1 LSFDDGWSLAMTHN
15 EWENSRMNVTGG
27 EALVEQLA
35 LEGVTDVFGVPGV
48 QLDWATDAL
57 RKAKDRIHFYVP
69 RHEQATSYMADGYAR
84 VSGRPG
90 VCMVV
95 PGPGLLNA
103 TAGLAT
109 AYSCNSPVVC
119 IAGHINSSA
128 VDQGRGLLHEI
139 KNQAGVLGAVTK
151 WNGRARS
158 VSEIPALV
166 REAFRQATSG
176 RPQPV
181 GIEIPHD
188 LLQGKAEIAL
198 VTPDGQDGRIRP
210 QPAAIDAA
218 AAMLDGARF
227 PVIYVGGGVQ
237 AAGAAAELR
246 ELAEALDAAVVLGE
260 NGRGAL
266 SDRHPLA
273 LNAVG
278 GRAVFPHAD
287 VALIVGSRFID
298 TTTGQPILQ
307 PGKTRFIFLNAD
319 PASWAS
325 PNSPALTVHADAKLG
340 LAALAAS
347 VRRRTPSR
355 AADVAKVRDWIGAQ
369 IAPLEPQRS
378 WLRALRTS
386 LPDDGI
392 FVNELTQVGYVAR
405 SHFPVYEPGTYLSP
419 GYQGTLGYGF
429 PTSLGAAVAA
439 GGKPV
444 VAITGDGGFGW
455 AMQELATAAR
465 YRLNVTVV
473 LFSDGRFGNVR
484 TFQRQK
490 FGESFGDELYNPDF
504 CLLAAAFGVRHARVD
519 TPEALEQLLPSVMR
533 DEGPTL
539 IEVPVGEMPSPWHV
553 MRLAA
558 PPTYVSPPNPLG
570 DP

>member
-1 LSFDDGWSLAMTHN
+1 
-15 EWENSRMNVTGG
+15 MNLTGG

-57 RKAKDRIHFYVP
+57 RKAQDRIRFYVP
-69 RHEQATSYMADGYAR
+69 RHEQTTSYMADGYAR

-119 IAGHINSSA
+119 IAGHIHSSA
-128 VDQGRGLLHEI
+128 IDQGRGLLHEI
-139 KNQAGVLGAVTK
+139 KNQSGVLASVTK
-151 WNGRARS
+151 WNARARS
-158 VSEIPALV
+158 VSEIPLLV

-181 GIEIPHD
+181 GLEIPPD
-188 LLQGKAEIAL
+188 LLQGKAKVTL
-198 VTPDGQDGRIRP
+198 VQPDDQDGRIRP
-210 QPAAIDAA
+210 QQAAIDAA
-218 AAMLDGARF
+218 VALLDGARF
-227 PVIYVGGGVQ
+227 PIIYVGGGVQ
-237 AAGAAAELR
+237 AANAAEELR
-246 ELAEALDAAVVLGE
+246 QLAEALDSPVVLGE

-273 LNAVG
+273 LNGVG

-298 TTTGQPILQ
+298 TTTGQPIRQ

-319 PASWAS
+319 TASWAP
-325 PNSPALTVHADAKLG
+325 PNSPALSVHSDAKLG
-340 LAALAAS
+340 LAALAAA
-347 VRRRTPSR
+347 VRRRTPTR
-355 AADVAKVRDWIGAQ
+355 AADVAKVRDWVDAQ
-369 IAPLEPQRS
+369 VAPLEPQRS
-378 WLRALRTS
+378 WLHALRVS

-405 SHFPVYEPGTYLSP
+405 SHFPVYEAGTYLSP

-429 PTSLGAAVAA
+429 PTSLGAAVGAQ
-439 GGKPV
+439 GRPV

-465 YRLNVTVV
+465 YRLNVTIVV
-473 LFSDGRFGNVR
+473 FSDGRFGNIR
-484 TFQRQK
+484 TFQLQK
-490 FGESFGDELYNPDF
+490 FGATFGDELYNPDF
-504 CLLAAAFGVRHARVD
+504 CMLAAAFGVRHARVD
-519 TPEALEQLLPSVMR
+519 TPAALEELLPSVMR
-533 DEGPTL
+533 EEGPTL

-553 MRLAA
+553 LRMAA
-558 PPTYVSPPNPLG
+558 PANYVGPANPLG
-570 DP
+570 EPLSPS

>member
-1 LSFDDGWSLAMTHN
+1 
-15 EWENSRMNVTGG
+15 MNLTGG

-57 RKAKDRIHFYVP
+57 RKAQDRIRFYVP
-69 RHEQATSYMADGYAR
+69 RHEQTTSYMADGYAR

-119 IAGHINSSA
+119 LAGHIHSSA
-128 VDQGRGLLHEI
+128 IDQGRGLLHEI
-139 KNQAGVLGAVTK
+139 KNQSGVLASVTK
-151 WNGRARS
+151 WNARARS
-158 VSEIPALV
+158 VSEIPLLV

-181 GIEIPHD
+181 GLEIPPD
-188 LLQGKAEIAL
+188 LLQGKAKVTL
-198 VTPDGQDGRIRP
+198 VQPDDQDGRIRP
-210 QPAAIDAA
+210 QQAAIDAA
-218 AAMLDGARF
+218 VALLDGARF
-227 PVIYVGGGVQ
+227 PIIYVGGGVQ
-237 AAGAAAELR
+237 AANAAEELR
-246 ELAEALDAAVVLGE
+246 QLAEALDSPVVLGE

-273 LNAVG
+273 LNGVG

-298 TTTGQPILQ
+298 TTTGQPIRQ

-319 PASWAS
+319 TASWAP
-325 PNSPALTVHADAKLG
+325 PNSPALSVHSDAKLG
-340 LAALAAS
+340 LAALAAA
-347 VRRRTPSR
+347 VRRRTPTR
-355 AADVAKVRDWIGAQ
+355 AADVAKVRDWVDAQ
-369 IAPLEPQRS
+369 VAPLEPQRS
-378 WLRALRTS
+378 WLHALRVS

-405 SHFPVYEPGTYLSP
+405 SHFPVYEAGTYLSP

-429 PTSLGAAVAA
+429 PTSLGAAVGAQ
-439 GGKPV
+439 GRPV

-465 YRLNVTVV
+465 YRLNVTIVV
-473 LFSDGRFGNVR
+473 FSDGRFGNIR
-484 TFQRQK
+484 TFQLQK
-490 FGESFGDELYNPDF
+490 FGATFGDELYNPDF
-504 CLLAAAFGVRHARVD
+504 CMLAAAFGVRHARVD
-519 TPEALEQLLPSVMR
+519 TPAALEELLPSVMR
-533 DEGPTL
+533 EEGPTL

-553 MRLAA
+553 LRMAA
-558 PPTYVSPPNPLG
+558 PANYVGPANPLG
-570 DP
+570 EPLSPS

>member
-1 LSFDDGWSLAMTHN
+1 MQI
-15 EWENSRMNVTGG
+15 TGG
-27 EALVEQLA
+27 EALVEQLV
-35 LEGVTDVFGVPGV
+35 LEGVHDVFGVPGV

-57 RKAKDRIHFYVP
+57 RKAQDRVRLYVP

-119 IAGHINSSA
+119 IAGHIHSTA

-139 KNQAGVLGAVTK
+139 KNQAGILASVTK

-158 VSEIPALV
+158 VAEIPSLI
-166 REAFRQATSG
+166 REAFKQATSG

-181 GIEIPHD
+181 GVEIPHD
-188 LLQGKAEIAL
+188 FLQGTADVSLA
-198 VTPDGQDGRIRP
+198 TPDGQDGRTKP
-210 QPAAIDAA
+210 QAAIDAA
-218 AAMLDGARF
+218 AALLDSAQF

-237 AAGAAAELR
+237 AAGATAELKA
-246 ELAEALDAAVVLGE
+246 LAEALDAPVVLGE

-266 SDRHPLA
+266 SDRHSLT

-287 VALIVGSRFID
+287 VALIVGSRFTD

-319 PASWAS
+319 PGSWAPPRS
-325 PNSPALTVHADAKLG
+325 AALTIHSDAKLG

-347 VRRRTPSR
+347 VRRRTPTR
-355 AADVAKVRDWIGAQ
+355 AADVAKVREWVSAQ
-369 IAPLEPQRS
+369 ITTLEPQRS
-378 WLRALRTS
+378 WLGALRAS

-405 SHFPVYEPGTYLSP
+405 SHYPVFEPGTFLSP

-439 GGKPV
+439 NGRPV

-465 YRLNVTVV
+465 YRLHVAVV
-473 LFSDGRFGNVR
+473 LFNDGHFGNVR
-484 TFQRQK
+484 TFQIQK
-490 FGESFGDELYNPDF
+490 FGAPFGDELYNPDF
-504 CLLAAAFGVRHARVD
+504 CMLAAAFGVRHARVD
-519 TPEALEQLLPSVMR
+519 TPDALRQVLPSVLR
-533 DEGPTL
+533 EGGPTL
-539 IEVPVGEMPSPWHV
+539 IEIPVGDMPSPWHL
-553 MRLAA
+553 MRLTPPPPSYVA
-558 PPTYVSPPNPLG
+558 PANPLG
-570 DP
+570 EPKAD

>member
-1 LSFDDGWSLAMTHN
+1 M
-15 EWENSRMNVTGG
+15 MNMTGG
-27 EALVEQLA
+27 EALVEQLV
-35 LEGVTDVFGVPGV
+35 LEGVTDTFGVPGV

-57 RKAKDRIHFYVP
+57 RKAKDRIRLYVP

-119 IAGHINSSA
+119 ITAHINSA
-128 VDQGRGLLHEI
+128 AIDRGRGLLHEI
-139 KNQAGVLGAVTK
+139 KNQSGVLGAVTK

-158 VSEIPALV
+158 TSEIPSLV

-198 VTPDGQDGRIRP
+198 VPPDGQSGRVRP
-210 QPAAIDAA
+210 QPSAIDAA

-237 AAGAAAELR
+237 ASAAAAELE

-266 SDRHPLA
+266 SDRHPLM

-298 TTTGQPILQ
+298 TTSGQPILQ

-319 PASWAS
+319 PAAWAA
-325 PNSPALTVHADAKLG
+325 PQSPALTVHADAKLG
-340 LAALAAS
+340 LAALAAA
-347 VRRRTPSR
+347 VRRRAPSR
-355 AADVAKVRDWIGAQ
+355 AADIAKVRDWVNAQ
-369 IAPLEPQRS
+369 IATLEPQRS
-378 WLRALRTS
+378 WLRALRVS

-405 SHFPVYEPGTYLSP
+405 SHFPVFEPGTFLSP

-439 GGKPV
+439 QGRPV

-465 YRLNVTVV
+465 YRLNVTIV
-473 LFSDGRFGNVR
+473 LFNDGRFGNIR
-484 TFQRQK
+484 TFQLQK
-490 FGESFGDELYNPDF
+490 FGEAFADELYNPDF

-519 TPEALEQLLPSVMR
+519 TPEALEKLMPSVMR
-533 DEGPTL
+533 EGGPTL
-539 IEVPVGEMPSPWHV
+539 IEVPVSDMPSPWHL
-553 MRLAA
+553 MRLT
-558 PPTYVSPPNPLG
+558 PPPPSYVPPPNPLG
-570 DP
+570 EA

>member
-1 LSFDDGWSLAMTHN
+1 
-15 EWENSRMNVTGG
+15 MNMTGG
-27 EALVEQLA
+27 EALVGQLIR
-35 LEGVTDVFGVPGV
+35 EGVTDVFGVPGV

-57 RKAKDRIHFYVP
+57 RKEQNRINLYVP

-109 AYSCNSPVVC
+109 AYACNSPVVC
-119 IAGHINSSA
+119 IAGHINSTA

-139 KNQAGVLGAVTK
+139 KNQSGILAAVTK

-158 VSEIPALV
+158 VSEIPGLV

-188 LLQGKAEIAL
+188 LLQGTADTTL
-198 VTPDGQDGRIRP
+198 FNPDASGTRIKP
-210 QPAAIDAA
+210 QQAAIDSAA
-218 AAMLDGARF
+218 ALLDGARF
-227 PVIYVGGGVQ
+227 PVIYVGGGVLASHATPELQ
-237 AAGAAAELR
+237 A
-246 ELAEALDAAVVLGE
+246 LAEALDAPVVLGE
-260 NGRGAL
+260 SGRGAL
-266 SDRHPLA
+266 SDRHPLV

-307 PGKTRFIFLNAD
+307 PGKTRYIYLNAD
-319 PASWAS
+319 ASAWSPPRSAS
-325 PNSPALTVHADAKLG
+325 LTVLSDAKLG
-340 LAALAAS
+340 LAALAAA
-347 VRRRTPSR
+347 VRRRPPTR
-355 AADVAKVRDWIGAQ
+355 AADVTKVRDWVAAQ
-369 IAPLEPQRS
+369 MAPLAPQRG
-378 WLRALRTS
+378 WIRALRTA

-405 SHFPVYEPGTYLSP
+405 SHFPVFEPGTYIYP

-429 PTSLGAAVAA
+429 PASLGAAIGA
-439 GGKPV
+439 GGRPV

-455 AMQELATAAR
+455 GLQELATVAR
-465 YRLNVTVV
+465 YRLNVTIVV
-473 LFSDGRFGNVR
+473 FNDGRFGNVR
-484 TFQRQK
+484 TFQLQK
-490 FGESFGDELYNPDF
+490 FGEAFGDELHNPDF
-504 CLLAAAFGVRHARVD
+504 CALAAAFGVRHARAD
-519 TPEALEQLLPSVMR
+519 SPDALQNLITTAIAAG
-533 DEGPTL
+533 GPTL
-539 IEVPVGEMPSPWHV
+539 IDVPVDEMPSPWHL
-553 MRLAA
+553 MRLPPP
-558 PPTYVSPPNPLG
+558 PPTYTPPPNPLG
-570 DP
+570 EPS